1 MSSYGQLLSLMLP
14 VFGLIAFGSVLRRY
28 HWIEGAAETSLVR
41 LVVNVCYPF
50 LIFQTVVG
58 NAALR
63 NLSSV
68 GVALGIGFAATS
80 SFLLLALYGGRL
92 LGLSVG
98 GGLRTFA
105 LATGMCNYAYLPL
118 PIIGAIWGVR
128 TQGVLLVHNVGVE
141 AALWTLGI
149 LIVSGLSLREGWKRL
164 LSPVVLTLIGSLIL
178 NLSGAAG
185 YLPGFVFSFAQAL
198 GACTVP
204 LGLLMIGVG
213 LANYLDNPRELVAPK
228 LVLGAA
234 SLRLGLFPLILI
246 GAAHWLPV
254 STEVKRVMVVQAA
267 MPSGVIP
274 IIIARHYGGQPL
286 TAVRIVIGTT
296 ALSFITAPLWLK
308 AGLLWAGVS

>member
-1 MSSYGQLLSLMLP
+1 MTSYGQLLGLMLP

-28 HWIEGAAETSLVR
+28 HWIEGVAETSLVR

-63 NLSSV
+63 DLGSV
-68 GVALGIGFAATS
+68 SAALIIGFASTAVC
-80 SFLLLALYGGRL
+80 LLVALYGGRL
-92 LGLSVG
+92 LGLTVG

-105 LATGMCNYAYLPL
+105 LSTGIGNYAYLPL
-118 PIIGAIWGVR
+118 PIVGAIWGVR

-149 LIVSGLSLREGWKRL
+149 LIVSGLSLKEGWKRL
-164 LSPVVLTLIGSLIL
+164 LSPVVITLVASLCL

-185 YLPGFVFSFAQAL
+185 YLPSVVFSFAQSL
-198 GACTVP
+198 GVCTVP
-204 LGLLMIGVG
+204 LGLLMIGVS
-213 LANYLDNPRELVAPK
+213 LANYLDNPRELIAPR

-234 SLRLGLFPLILI
+234 SLRLGLFPLLLI

-254 STEVKRVMVVQAA
+254 STEIKRVLVVQAA

-296 ALSFITAPLWLK
+296 ALSFVTAPLWLK
-308 AGLLWAGVS
+308 AGLVWAGVS